1 MTFTVCNSSK
11 YIALCQYFYI
21 ILFYRQLHYLKIL
34 MLTTSVIPDRL
45 REIPDPPKS
54 LFIVGKPLEHLL
66 DNPCVAIVGSRKVTS
81 YGKAVT
87 HAIAYELARAGVV
100 IISGLAL
107 GVDGIA
113 HRAALEAK
121 GQTIAVL
128 PGSLAR
134 IHPGTHAQLARR
146 IVEQGGALV
155 SEYSG
160 ELPTMKWNFV
170 QRNRLVSG
178 LSDLVLI
185 TEAGQ
190 KSGTLHTAKFALEQG
205 RDVGAIPG
213 NITSSSSV
221 GANTLIK
228 TGAALITSAQDILHM
243 LGVQAKAHPKSAP
256 EGDTPE
262 EQILLNL
269 IHEGTSDGSEL
280 LVRSKLE
287 VTAYNQTI
295 TMLEITGKIRSL
307 GSNHWSLN

>member
-1 MTFTVCNSSK
+1 MTP
-11 YIALCQYFYI
+11 
-21 ILFYRQLHYLKIL
+21 
-34 MLTTSVIPDRL
+34 VIPVRL
-45 REIPDPPKS
+45 QKIPDPPKS
-54 LFIVGKPLEHLL
+54 LFILGGSLEVLL
-66 DNPCVAIVGSRKVTS
+66 KEPCVAIVGSRKVTS

-87 HAIAYELARAGVV
+87 HSIAYELARAGVV

-121 GQTIAVL
+121 GKTIAVL
-128 PGSLAR
+128 PSSLDH
-134 IHPGTHAQLARR
+134 IHPGAHAQLARR

-178 LSDLVLI
+178 LSNLVLI

-205 RDVGAIPG
+205 RDVAAIPG
-213 NITSSSSV
+213 NITSSSSI

-228 TGAALITSAQDILHM
+228 TGAALVTSAQDILHI
-243 LGVQAKAHPKSAP
+243 LGVRASTLPRSVP
-256 EGDTPE
+256 VGDTPE
-262 EQILLNL
+262 EQTVLDL
-269 IHEGTSDGSEL
+269 IYEGVSDGSEL
-280 LVRSKLE
+280 LVRSKLQ
-287 VTAYNQTI
+287 VTTYNQTV
-295 TMLEITGKIRSL
+295 TMLEITGKVRSL
-307 GSNHWSLN
+307 GANHWSLN